1 MEDDIYCKHLI
12 RSFMGI
18 DNWEHSF
25 HSLMNIIWLKV
36 DAYSVYLVEE
46 RI

>member
-1 MEDDIYCKHLI
+1 M

-18 DNWEHSF
+18 DIWKHSF

-36 DAYSVYLVEE
+36 DENSVYLVEE